1 MHLKIYNMES
11 ILINIGIWVLTI
23 LGYIIYNLYSKNI
36 KLERMVYE
44 RDQTLNILSNTINES
59 EKILKEIDTLGAFK
73 SDDEIGFFFNTVK
86 SIQSTL
92 NQFATKN

>member
-1 MHLKIYNMES
+1 MES

-23 LGYIIYNLYSKNI
+23 LGYIIYNLYSKNA
-36 KLERMVYE
+36 KLEQMVYE
-44 RDQTLNILSNTINES
+44 RDQTLMILSNTINES
-59 EKILKEIDTLGAFK
+59 DRILKELDKLGAFK

-86 SIQSTL
+86 SIQNTL

>member
-1 MHLKIYNMES
+1 MES

-23 LGYIIYNLYSKNI
+23 LGYIIYNLYSKNV

-44 RDQTLNILSNTINES
+44 RDQTLMILSNTINES

-73 SDDEIGFFFNTVK
+73 SDDEVGFFFNTLK
-86 SIQSTL
+86 SIQATL

>member
-1 MHLKIYNMES
+1 MES

-23 LGYIIYNLYSKNI
+23 LGYIIYNLYSKNA
-36 KLERMVYE
+36 KLEQMVYE
-44 RDQTLNILSNTINES
+44 RDQTLIILSNTINES
-59 EKILKEIDTLGAFK
+59 DRILKELDKLGAFK

-86 SIQSTL
+86 SIQNTL